1 MIRLPAN
8 ARAPGSVTR
17 GRFPIPASVR
27 LHFAALAVC
36 ACLPLQAQDLTLSG
50 GHVQSQHPEGDGNA
64 WSIRYT
70 HDLAVPLFGG
80 IEYVNEGHVP
90 SHHRDGT
97 ALLAGIRNGAPWH
110 DLVFSLAAG
119 PYRYFDTRVAQSP
132 DGFHDAHGW
141 AGLYTV
147 SAAWAPASSR
157 WFVDLRLARVESAH
171 GPDTTMILAGLGMKL
186 DQDETFG
193 PRQPPRDK
201 GGRDAITVYAGQTI
215 VNDFESPT
223 AFARSVEY
231 RHAFTPVVRG
241 SAAWIN
247 EGDARLIRRNGIA
260 AQAWLEPTFDGGR
273 FSMGLG
279 FGPYIAVDDY
289 RPGGR
294 YTIGLLSWTLS
305 HRITRSW
312 DARFTWHRSVS
323 DNDRDSDI
331 ILLGVGYQF

>member
-1 MIRLPAN
+1 MRL
-8 ARAPGSVTR
+8 
-17 GRFPIPASVR
+17 
-27 LHFAALAVC
+27 LLAVLAAC
-36 ACLPLQAQDLTLSG
+36 ACLALHAQDLTLSG
-50 GHVQSQHPEGDGNA
+50 GHVESQHPAGDGNG

-70 HDLAVPLFGG
+70 HDLDGPFFGG
-80 IEYVNEGHVP
+80 VEYLNEGHVP

-97 ALLAGIRNGAPWH
+97 ALLAGIRNGKPWH

-119 PYRYFDTRVAQSP
+119 PYRSFDTRVAQSA

-141 AGLYTV
+141 AALYTV
-147 SAAWAPASSR
+147 GAAWMRPSSR

-171 GPDTTMILAGLGMKL
+171 GPDTTMLLAGIGMQL
-186 DQDETFG
+186 DQDRTFG
-193 PRQPPRDK
+193 AAEPPRTK
-201 GGRDAITVYAGQTI
+201 GGRDEVTAYLGQTI

-223 AFARSVEY
+223 ALARSVEY
-231 RHAFTPVVRG
+231 RHAFTPVARG
-241 SAAWIN
+241 SLAWIN

-260 AQAWLEPTFDGGR
+260 AQAWLEPTFSDGR

-279 FGPYIAVDDY
+279 LGPYLAVDQY

-294 YTIGLLSWTLS
+294 HMIGLLTWTLS

-312 DARFTWHRSVS
+312 NARFTWHRSVS
-323 DNDRDSDI
+323 DDDRDSDI